1 MPTHTRQKG
10 FTLIEIM
17 VVVMIVAM
25 LSAMSLLAINQ
36 AFDRR
41 YVSQADRLLIW
52 LQQLAENSA
61 LQGAAYGIVTEDSP
75 SQLRAVIYYRN
86 RWVAVTAPAPFPLTE
101 EAEVDWLVQFDSDEE
116 LLPQQT
122 IEVGT
127 DIDGGTIER
136 DEEKFLL
143 PEIAFLPDG
152 YIEPEGEI
160 RLRFAGIEDSFIY
173 SWVSGDELIST
184 LVMERRKR

>member
-1 MPTHTRQKG
+1 MPTHTRQQG

-61 LQGAAYGIVTEDSP
+61 LQGAAYGIVAEESP

-86 RWVAVTAPAPFPLTE
+86 RWVAVTAPAPFPLTN

-122 IEVGT
+122 IEVSA
-127 DIDGGTIER
+127 DIDGGIIER
-136 DEEKFLL
+136 DEEEFLL

-160 RLRFAGIEDSFIY
+160 RLRFSGIEDSFIY
-173 SWVSGDELIST
+173 SWESGDDLIST
-184 LVMERRKR
+184 MVMERRKR

>member
-1 MPTHTRQKG
+1 
-10 FTLIEIM
+10 
-17 VVVMIVAM
+17 
-25 LSAMSLLAINQ
+25 
-36 AFDRR
+36 
-41 YVSQADRLLIW
+41 
-52 LQQLAENSA
+52 
-61 LQGAAYGIVTEDSP
+61 
-75 SQLRAVIYYRN
+75 
-86 RWVAVTAPAPFPLTE
+86 VAVTAPAPFPLTE

-127 DIDGGTIER
+127 DIVGGNIER
-136 DEEKFLL
+136 DEEEFLL